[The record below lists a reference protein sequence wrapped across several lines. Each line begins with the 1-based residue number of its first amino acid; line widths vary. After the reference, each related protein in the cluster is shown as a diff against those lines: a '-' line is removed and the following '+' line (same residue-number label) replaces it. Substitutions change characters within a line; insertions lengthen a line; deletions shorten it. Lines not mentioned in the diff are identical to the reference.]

1 MGILGGEAVRSLLYW
16 GAIRDLYGGVGG
28 AIGGLFYRGGNEGSL
43 WEYLGVRA
51 MRGLF
56 CGGGGAMR
64 GLHFGVLDG
73 GGSIRNP
80 KMMHLGFGGLL
91 GVGGIYF
98 PFYMGGGVNPFTLQI
113 LTIGKRGGSPTPSF

>member
-73 GGSIRNP
+73 GGVNKEP
-80 KMMHLGFGGLL
+80 QNDAFGVWRFIGGWGDLFPLL
-91 GVGGIYF
+91 Y
-98 PFYMGGGVNPFTLQI
+98 GGG
-113 LTIGKRGGSPTPSF
+113 G